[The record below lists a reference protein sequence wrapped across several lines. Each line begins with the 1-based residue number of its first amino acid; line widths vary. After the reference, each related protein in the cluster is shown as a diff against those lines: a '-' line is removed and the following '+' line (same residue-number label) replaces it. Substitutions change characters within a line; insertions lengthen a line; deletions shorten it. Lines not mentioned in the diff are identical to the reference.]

1 MESAG
6 CGGSPP
12 KALQEG
18 AQGAGCEV
26 NDRLRQTSVSVVIGS
41 YNAEAWI
48 RQTLDSVL
56 AQTSRVVEIFVID
69 DGSSDATPTIVRSY
83 GGAVRLISE
92 PHRGRP
98 HRNRGILAST
108 GEFVA
113 FVDADDWWQPTKI
126 EKQLR
131 MLQEQNV
138 DWVICD
144 SQWLAA
150 DTGLLGAPVGDP
162 VRGGDILRSLFLNNS
177 IVASTPLV
185 RRSALDDVGYFDES
199 PEVAPVEDWDLWL
212 RLAAR
217 YPVACVHE
225 PLTTLRLH
233 GDSFLAATPIER
245 RVRSQETVIRR
256 AAAREP
262 ERLGPLTRK
271 ALSNV
276 NHAAG
281 VGLFRRQRTAAARRF
296 FLSAWRHQPAR
307 LESLAYVLLSL
318 LGVRASMDAVNLL
331 RFLERKAPSERR
343 RVPRSKRDPNT
354 TNQ

>member
-1 MESAG
+1 
-6 CGGSPP
+6 
-12 KALQEG
+12 
-18 AQGAGCEV
+18 V
-26 NDRLRQTSVSVVIGS
+26 NIQLRQASVSVVIGS

-56 AQTSRVVEIFVID
+56 AQTYGVGEILVVD

-83 GGAVRLISE
+83 GSAVNLLSE

-113 FVDADDWWQPTKI
+113 FIDADDWWQPTKI
-126 EKQLR
+126 EKQLG
-131 MLQEQNV
+131 MLWEQNV
-138 DWVICD
+138 DWVVCD

-150 DTGLLGAPVGDP
+150 DTGLLGSPVGEP

-185 RRSALDDVGYFDES
+185 RRRALDDVGYFDES

-217 YPVACVHE
+217 YPLACVHE

-233 GDSFLAATPIER
+233 GDSFLAATPMER
-245 RVRSQETVIRR
+245 RARSQETVVRR
-256 AAAREP
+256 AASREP
-262 ERLGPLTRK
+262 ERLGPITRK

-281 VGLFRRQRTAAARRF
+281 VGLFRQQRSGAARRY
-296 FLSAWRHQPAR
+296 FLNAWRHQPAR

-318 LGVRASMDAVNLL
+318 LGVRASMGALRLL
-331 RFLERKAPSERR
+331 RLADRKKQAELMRAPGSTG
-343 RVPRSKRDPNT
+343 DPNT